1 MTFCEVKGQISL
13 NFNYNVNFN
22 DLYTKLCMCIKDM
35 KHIYRILILS
45 PGSCPEGR
53 TWGYLGS
60 KLERADLGHSS
71 TYVMRLS
78 GITYVLSVQFYI

>member
-13 NFNYNVNFN
+13 NFNYNVNVK

-45 PGSCPEGR
+45 PGLCPGGR
-53 TWGYLGS
+53 AWGYLGS
-60 KLERADLGHSS
+60 KHERADLGHVRNYLRIVC
-71 TYVMRLS
+71 TIL
-78 GITYVLSVQFYI
+78 YIRKIEI